1 MKKLASYLAVFAMM
15 LMTAIMVNAT
25 DVEATT
31 FEDIKV
37 YTVDDM
43 TNFDQTIGLSWQKQ
57 WSLDSDAGVT
67 KQVYYGKFTLAQDSI
82 VRIKLFTLD
91 EQAFAADDFFRLY
104 GNSAMVSPLVENN
117 IQYDEG
123 DDWLILKAG
132 TYYAECGAEKYM
144 KSTSDHVTKVMIGA
158 VPLSK
163 AVKVEQIAS
172 ADRTKMTVKLT
183 PYYAS
188 EFSVKRWKEGKL
200 DSVSTYGSEDIDA
213 TNAFVVTK
221 NGWYSVT
228 LKAATTVAWNTET
241 EYTFHVKVSGIGAG
255 AKKGVTYKV
264 NNLKY
269 KVVKAGFDGKGTVA
283 VTGIVKQ
290 KTSVTIP
297 KTVKIKGHEYKIV
310 KIASKAFYK
319 KSKIKKITIKAT
331 TITSVGKNAIN
342 GINKKAK
349 IYVPKSKYTKYKKM
363 LTAKTGFAKKT
374 MKIKRK

>member
-1 MKKLASYLAVFAMM
+1 MKKLASYLAVFAMAIVSVLM
-15 LMTAIMVNAT
+15 LNTTEIQ
-25 DVEATT
+25 ATT

-57 WSLDSDAGVT
+57 WSLNSDAGVT

-82 VRIKLFTLD
+82 VRIKLYTMD
-91 EQAFAADDFFRLY
+91 EEAFAADDFFRLY
-104 GNSAMVSPLVENN
+104 GTSAMVAPMVENN
-117 IQYDEG
+117 IQYGEG
-123 DDWLILKAG
+123 DDWVILKAG
-132 TYYAECGAEKYM
+132 TYYAECGTEKYM
-144 KSTSDHVTKVMIGA
+144 KSTSNHVTKVLIGA

-183 PYYAS
+183 PYYAN

-200 DSVSTYGSEDIDA
+200 ESVSTYGSTDIDA
-213 TNAFVVTK
+213 SNAFTVTK

-228 LKAATTVAWNTET
+228 MKAKSTVAWNQEV
-241 EYTFHVKVSGIGAG
+241 EYTIHVKVSGIGAG

-269 KVVKAGFDGKGTVA
+269 KVVKTGFDGKGTVA

-290 KTSVTIP
+290 KASVTIP

-319 KSKIKKITIKAT
+319 KSKIKNITIKAT
-331 TITSVGKNAIN
+331 TITSIGKNAIK

-374 MKIKRK
+374 MKIKKK

>member
-1 MKKLASYLAVFAMM
+1 MKKLASYLAVFAM
-15 LMTAIMVNAT
+15 AIMSVLMLNT
-25 DVEATT
+25 TEIQATT

-57 WSLDSDAGVT
+57 WSLNSDAGVT

-82 VRIKLFTLD
+82 VRIKLYTMD
-91 EQAFAADDFFRLY
+91 EEAFAADDFFRLY
-104 GNSAMVSPLVENN
+104 GTSAMVAPLVENN
-117 IQYDEG
+117 IQYGEG
-123 DDWLILKAG
+123 DDWVILKAG
-132 TYYAECGAEKYM
+132 TYYAECGTEKYM
-144 KSTSDHVTKVMIGA
+144 KSTSDHVTKVLIGA

-183 PYYAS
+183 PYYAN

-200 DSVSTYGSEDIDA
+200 ESVSTYGSTDIDA
-213 TNAFVVTK
+213 SNAFTVTK

-228 LKAATTVAWNTET
+228 MKARSTVAWNQEV
-241 EYTFHVKVSGIGAG
+241 EYTIHVKVSGIGAG

-290 KTSVTIP
+290 KASVTIP
-297 KTVKIKGHEYKIV
+297 KTVKIKGHDYKIV

-331 TITSVGKNAIN
+331 TITSIGKNAIK
-342 GINKKAK
+342 GINKNAK
-349 IYVPKSKYTKYKKM
+349 IYVPKSRYAKYKKM
-363 LTAKTGFAKKT
+363 LTAKTGFAKKS
-374 MKIKRK
+374 MKIKKK

>member
-1 MKKLASYLAVFAMM
+1 MKKLASYLAVFAM
-15 LMTAIMVNAT
+15 AIMSVLMLNT
-25 DVEATT
+25 TEIQATT

-57 WSLDSDAGVT
+57 WSLNSDAGVT

-82 VRIKLFTLD
+82 VRIKLYTMD
-91 EQAFAADDFFRLY
+91 EEAFAADDFFRLY
-104 GNSAMVSPLVENN
+104 GTSAMVAPLVENN
-117 IQYDEG
+117 IQYGEG
-123 DDWLILKAG
+123 DDWVILKAG
-132 TYYAECGAEKYM
+132 TYYAECGTENYM
-144 KSTSDHVTKVMIGA
+144 KSTSDHVTKVLIGA

-183 PYYAS
+183 PYYAN

-200 DSVSTYGSEDIDA
+200 ESVSTYGSTDIDA
-213 TNAFVVTK
+213 SNAFTVTK

-228 LKAATTVAWNTET
+228 MKARSTVAWNQEV
-241 EYTFHVKVSGIGAG
+241 EYTIHVKVSGIGAG

-290 KTSVTIP
+290 KASVTIP
-297 KTVKIKGHEYKIV
+297 KTVKIKGHDYKIV

-331 TITSVGKNAIN
+331 TITSIGKNAIK
-342 GINKKAK
+342 GINKNAK
-349 IYVPKSKYTKYKKM
+349 IYVPKSRYAKYKKM
-363 LTAKTGFAKKT
+363 LTAKTGFAKKS
-374 MKIKRK
+374 MKIKKK

>member
-1 MKKLASYLAVFAMM
+1 MKKLASYLAVFAM
-15 LMTAIMVNAT
+15 AIMSVLMLNT
-25 DVEATT
+25 TEIQATT

-57 WSLDSDAGVT
+57 WSLNSDAGVT

-82 VRIKLFTLD
+82 VRIKLYTMD
-91 EQAFAADDFFRLY
+91 EEAFAADDFFRLY
-104 GNSAMVSPLVENN
+104 GTSAMVAPLVENN
-117 IQYDEG
+117 IQYGEG
-123 DDWLILKAG
+123 DDWVILKAG
-132 TYYAECGAEKYM
+132 TYYAECGTEKYM
-144 KSTSDHVTKVMIGA
+144 KSTSDHVTKVLIGA

-183 PYYAS
+183 PYYAN

-200 DSVSTYGSEDIDA
+200 ESVSTYGSTDIDA
-213 TNAFVVTK
+213 SNAFTVTK

-228 LKAATTVAWNTET
+228 MKARSTVAWNQEV
-241 EYTFHVKVSGIGAG
+241 EYTIHVKVSGIGAG

-290 KTSVTIP
+290 KASVTIP
-297 KTVKIKGHEYKIV
+297 KTVKIKGHDYKIV

-331 TITSVGKNAIN
+331 TITSIGKNAIK
-342 GINKKAK
+342 GINKNAK
-349 IYVPKSKYTKYKKM
+349 IYVPKSRYAKYKKM
-363 LTAKTGFAKKT
+363 LTAKTGFAKKS